1 MAKQTINIG
10 TVANDGTGDSVRT
23 GGDKINDNFN
33 EIYTAF
39 GDGSSLNDIVTDTT
53 FQSTLANTN
62 TYIAATALA
71 DRQALANTN
80 AFIKSQLANTNLA
93 ISDRLQVA
101 NAAVYLQVA
110 NSTTFLNKTSEVAH
124 SITASVAIDS
134 TSATSGVH
142 ISNGAIEVYSAT
154 GSPSYI
160 DFYCEVSNA
169 HRTRVQSAAHSDYA
183 GNVTLTLPVNT
194 GTLVGTASNN
204 DFTST
209 NQMRLGAPVKTT
221 TANAYTL
228 AIADA
233 GFYHRLNYANTSESG
248 STTVGITIPAN
259 STTAIPIGS
268 EYLFVRTGSNSA
280 FQFANAAG
288 VVVNSDGGK
297 LRVQY
302 QWQSAVCKK
311 VGTDEWDIIGNLV

>member
-62 TYIAATALA
+62 SYIGAVETREAAHT
-71 DRQALANTN
+71 ANTL
-80 AFIKSQLANTNLA
+80 AQLANTNLA
-93 ISDRLQVA
+93 ISD
-101 NAAVYLQVA
+101 LQVA

-124 SITASVAIDS
+124 SVTANVAIDS

-233 GFYHRLNYANTSESG
+233 GFYHRLNFSG
-248 STTVGITIPAN
+248 VTAVGVTIPAN
-259 STTAIPIGS
+259 SSEAVPIGS
-268 EYLFVRTGSNSA
+268 EYMFIRTGSNTSIV
-280 FQFANAAG
+280 FANSAG
-288 VVVNSDGGK
+288 VTLNSDGGK
-297 LRVQY
+297 TRVQY
-302 QWQSAVCKK
+302 QWQTVVCKK
-311 VGTDEWDIIGNLV
+311 VATDEWDLIGNLSI

>member
-10 TVANDGTGDSVRT
+10 SVANDGTGDSVRA
-23 GGDKINDNFN
+23 GGDKINDNFT
-33 EIYTAF
+33 EVYTAL
-39 GDGSSLNDIVTDTT
+39 GDGNSLNDVVTNTT
-53 FQSTLANTN
+53 FQGALANTN
-62 TYIAATALA
+62 SYIAATALA

-80 AFIKSQLANTNLA
+80 AFVTAVSTREAAHSANTLSHLANTNLA
-93 ISDRLQVA
+93 IGNLNTNLTATNTAIRTLVNDRIQVA
-101 NAAVYLQVA
+101 NAAVL
-110 NSTTFLNKTSEVAH
+110 
-124 SITASVAIDS
+124 
-134 TSATSGVH
+134 
-142 ISNGAIEVYSAT
+142 
-154 GSPSYI
+154 
-160 DFYCEVSNA
+160 
-169 HRTRVQSAAHSDYA
+169 
-183 GNVTLTLPVNT
+183 
-194 GTLVGTASNN
+194 ASNN

-233 GFYHRLNYANTSESG
+233 GFYHRLNYANTSQSG

-259 STTAIPIGS
+259 SGTAIPIGS

-280 FQFANAAG
+280 FHFTAAG
-288 VVVNSDGGK
+288 GVTLNSDGGK

-311 VGTDEWDIIGNLV
+311 VGTDEWDIIGNLVT

>member
-62 TYIAATALA
+62 SYIGAVETREAAHT
-71 DRQALANTN
+71 ANTL
-80 AFIKSQLANTNLA
+80 AQLANTNLA

-124 SITASVAIDS
+124 SVTANVAIDS

-233 GFYHRLNYANTSESG
+233 GFYHRLNFSG
-248 STTVGITIPAN
+248 VTAVGVTIPAN
-259 STTAIPIGS
+259 SSEAVPIGS
-268 EYLFVRTGSNSA
+268 EYMFIRTGSNTSIV
-280 FQFANAAG
+280 FANSAG
-288 VVVNSDGGK
+288 VTLNSDGGK
-297 LRVQY
+297 TRVQY
-302 QWQSAVCKK
+302 QWQTVVCKK
-311 VGTDEWDIIGNLV
+311 VATDEWDLIGNLSI

>member
-10 TVANDGTGDSVRT
+10 TVANDGTGDSVRA
-23 GGDKINDNFN
+23 GGDKINDNFT
-33 EIYTAF
+33 EVYTAL
-39 GDGSSLNDIVTDTT
+39 GDGNSLNDVVTNTT
-53 FQSTLANTN
+53 FQGALANTN
-62 TYIAATALA
+62 SYIAATALA

-80 AFIKSQLANTNLA
+80 AFVTAVSTREAAHSANTLSHLANTNLA
-93 ISDRLQVA
+93 IGNLNTNLTATNTAIRTLVNDRIQVA
-101 NAAVYLQVA
+101 NAAVL
-110 NSTTFLNKTSEVAH
+110 
-124 SITASVAIDS
+124 
-134 TSATSGVH
+134 
-142 ISNGAIEVYSAT
+142 
-154 GSPSYI
+154 
-160 DFYCEVSNA
+160 
-169 HRTRVQSAAHSDYA
+169 
-183 GNVTLTLPVNT
+183 
-194 GTLVGTASNN
+194 ASNN

-228 AIADA
+228 TIADA

-259 STTAIPIGS
+259 SGTAIPIGS

-280 FQFANAAG
+280 FHFTAAG
-288 VVVNSDGGK
+288 GVTLNSDSGK

-311 VGTDEWDIIGNLV
+311 VGTDEWDIIGNLAT

>member
-33 EIYTAF
+33 EIYTVF

-124 SITASVAIDS
+124 SVTANVAIDS

-233 GFYHRLNYANTSESG
+233 GFYHRLNFSG
-248 STTVGITIPAN
+248 VTAVGVTIPAN
-259 STTAIPIGS
+259 SAEAISIGS
-268 EYLFVRTGSNSA
+268 EYMFIRTGSNTSIV
-280 FQFANAAG
+280 FANSAG
-288 VVVNSDGGK
+288 VTLNSDGGK
-297 LRVQY
+297 TRVQY
-302 QWQSAVCKK
+302 QWQTVVCKK
-311 VGTDEWDIIGNLV
+311 VATDEWDLIGNLSN

>member
-62 TYIAATALA
+62 SYIGAVETREAAHI
-71 DRQALANTN
+71 ANTL
-80 AFIKSQLANTNLA
+80 AQLANTNLA

-124 SITASVAIDS
+124 SVTANVAIDS

-233 GFYHRLNYANTSESG
+233 GFYHRLNFSG
-248 STTVGITIPAN
+248 VTAVGVTIPAN
-259 STTAIPIGS
+259 SSEAVPIGS
-268 EYLFVRTGSNSA
+268 EYMFIRTGSNTSIV
-280 FQFANAAG
+280 FANSAG
-288 VVVNSDGGK
+288 VTLNSDGGK
-297 LRVQY
+297 TRVQY
-302 QWQSAVCKK
+302 QWQTVVCKK
-311 VGTDEWDIIGNLV
+311 VATDEWDLIGNLSI